1 MHSRKPLLFSNDEIW
16 VKNEN
21 PDFDVT
27 MEQRYVTEVFNGAE
41 VCELVDLYL
50 LNTLKKDYGR
60 KNIGFYRNDGL
71 TCFENKLEKIKKN
84 LCQVFNDNS
93 LNIAIE

>member
-41 VCELVDLYL
+41 VCELVGLYL
-50 LNTLKKDYGR
+50 LNILKTDYGR

-71 TCFENKLEKIKKN
+71 SCFENKLENIKKI
-84 LCQVFNDNS
+84 LCKVFNDNS
-93 LNIAIE
+93 LNITIE